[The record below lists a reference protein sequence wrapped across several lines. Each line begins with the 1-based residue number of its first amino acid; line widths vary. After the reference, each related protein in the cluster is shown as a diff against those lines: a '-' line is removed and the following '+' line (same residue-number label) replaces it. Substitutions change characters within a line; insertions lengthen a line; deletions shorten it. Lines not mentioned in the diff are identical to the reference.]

1 MAEGPNILI
10 VDDEAVVI
18 KSAERILQGVG
29 YSIDSALGG
38 REAIMKIEHNDY
50 DLVFTDLKMPE
61 VDGITLI
68 RWIKN
73 SKPSLGIV
81 IITGYPSQETMKDAL
96 EIGII
101 DYVPKPFTPA
111 VLLDVTKRAEQW
123 VVDKKPEKDTVA
135 EAFPP
140 SMLAEIDR
148 IIYSYKDKPGS
159 SIPVLQRCQ
168 EIVGYLPPFVQKRI
182 ARGLHI
188 PPAEIHS
195 IVSFYSFFTMKPR
208 GDHTINVCLGTAC
221 YVKGIDSVLNKIK
234 NVLKIDVGETTE
246 DRVFSLEAVR
256 CLGCC
261 ALAPVMIIDHDT
273 HSSLTPKNVIGAL
286 NKYSPFPLETES
298 LPAEETVT
306 MGGVEEIISVEGK
319 EG

>member
-1 MAEGPNILI
+1 MAEGTNILI

-18 KSAERILQGVG
+18 KSAERILKSVG
-29 YSIDSALGG
+29 YSIDGALGG

-50 DLVFTDLKMPE
+50 DLIFTDLKMPE

-73 SKPSLGIV
+73 ARPSLGIV
-81 IITGYPSQETMKDAL
+81 IITGYPSQETMKEAL

-123 VVDKKPEKDTVA
+123 AIGRIPEEDAGA

-148 IIYSYKDKPGS
+148 IICSYKDKPGS

-168 EIVGYLPPFVQKRI
+168 EIVGYLPPLVQKRI

-188 PPAEIHS
+188 PVAEIHS

-246 DRVFSLEAVR
+246 DRAFSLEAVR

-286 NKYSPFPLETES
+286 NKYSPVPLETDH
-298 LPAEETVT
+298 LTAEETVT
-306 MGGVEEIISVEGK
+306 LGSVEKEISISRK